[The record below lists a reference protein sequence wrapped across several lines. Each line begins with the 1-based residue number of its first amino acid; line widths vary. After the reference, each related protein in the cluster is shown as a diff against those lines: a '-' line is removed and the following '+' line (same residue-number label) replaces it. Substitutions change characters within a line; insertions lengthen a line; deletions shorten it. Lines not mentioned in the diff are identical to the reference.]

1 MEFRKIV
8 ILGAG
13 ESGVGAALLAK
24 SRGIDVFVSDNGKIK
39 ENFRNELMINGVL
52 FEENGHSI
60 EHLLSASHVIK
71 SPGIPDKAEVVV
83 RCLES
88 GIPVISETEFAWYF
102 SKAKFVGITGSNG
115 KTTTANLITHIL
127 QKGGLDAVLAGNA
140 GISLSRFLSKEDHEI
155 FVVEISSFQLDYMF
169 EFKFD
174 IAVLL
179 NITPDHM
186 DRYGYSMERY
196 AASKWRITQNQ
207 TKEDYFVYNADD
219 ETIAALFENQPVNS
233 RTIPFSLHKTF
244 ENGAYVDEKELHIYI
259 NKNIFT
265 MTLEKLA
272 LQGKHNTYDSL
283 AAGISGRL
291 LDIRKSVLKE
301 SLSDFQNIEHRLES
315 VAKVHGIEFI
325 NDSKATNV
333 NSTWYALESMNRQV
347 IWIAGGMDKGN
358 DYSMLF
364 ELVREKVKALICLG
378 NDNTKLKEAF
388 GNIVPQIYET
398 DSMMLAVQTAYSLG
412 DNGDVV
418 LLSPTCAS
426 FDLFENFEDRGN
438 QFKMAIREL

>member
-1 MEFRKIV
+1 MDFRKIV
-8 ILGAG
+8 VLGAG

-24 SRGIDVFVSDNGKIK
+24 SRGIDVFVSDSNLIK
-39 ENFRNELMINGVL
+39 PKYKEELIFHNIA
-52 FEENGHSI
+52 FEERGHDFSAI
-60 EHLLSASHVIK
+60 SKASHIIK
-71 SPGIPDKAEVVV
+71 SPGIPDSVPILKQLKEFK
-83 RCLES
+83 
-88 GIPVISETEFAWYF
+88 IPIISETEFAWYF
-102 SKAKFVGITGSNG
+102 SKATFIGVTGSNG

-127 QKGGLDAVLAGNA
+127 QKGGKDAVLCGNA
-140 GISLSRFLSKEDHEI
+140 GISLARIISEKDHEI
-155 FVVEISSFQLDYMF
+155 FVVEISSFQLDCMYNF
-169 EFKFD
+169 RFH
-174 IAVLL
+174 IGILL

-186 DRYGYSMERY
+186 DRYNHSMKDY

-207 TKEDYFVYNADD
+207 KPEDFFIYNADD
-219 ETIAALFENQPVNS
+219 AEIQKLLESEQLQSQA
-233 RTIPFSLHKTF
+233 IPFSLEKKTDQGGYT
-244 ENGAYVDEKELHIYI
+244 ENSHLFINI
-259 NKNIFT
+259 NKTSFI

-333 NSTWYALESMNRQV
+333 NSTWYALESMNRPT

-358 DYSMLF
+358 DYQSLK
-364 ELVREKVKALICLG
+364 ELAKEKVKALICLG
-378 NDNTKLKEAF
+378 NNNEKLKEAF
-388 GNIVPQIYET
+388 SDIIPQIFET
-398 DSMMLAVQTAYSLG
+398 NDMLMAVQTAYSLG

-426 FDLFENFEDRGN
+426 FDLFENFEDRGK

>member
-1 MEFRKIV
+1 MNFHKIV

-24 SRGIDVFVSDNGKIK
+24 SQSIDVFVSDNGKIK
-39 ENFRNELMINGVL
+39 NTFRQELIENNIP
-52 FEENGHSI
+52 FEENGHSAEKI
-60 EHLLSASHVIK
+60 LTASHIIK
-71 SPGIPDKAEVVV
+71 SPGIPDKAIIISQ
-83 RCLES
+83 CLDA
-88 GIPVISETEFAWYF
+88 GIPVISETEFAWHF
-102 SKAKFVGITGSNG
+102 SKAKFIGITGSNG
-115 KTTTANLITHIL
+115 KTTTANLLTHIL
-127 QKGGLDAVLAGNA
+127 KKGGYDAVLSGNA
-140 GISLSRFLSKEDHEI
+140 GVSLARILSKSDHEI

-169 EFKFD
+169 HFRFD
-174 IAVLL
+174 IAILL

-186 DRYGYSMERY
+186 DRYEHSMEKY
-196 AASKWRITQNQ
+196 ATSKWRICRNQ
-207 TKEDYFVYNADD
+207 TEKDFFIYNADD
-219 ETIAALFENQPVNS
+219 EIITSMLKQYPPES
-233 RTIPFSLHKTF
+233 TLLPFSLQQTF
-244 ENGAYVDEKELHIYI
+244 ENGAFADKKELHI
-259 NKNIFT
+259 NIHKKLFA

-283 AAGISGRL
+283 AAGIAGRL
-291 LDIRKSVLKE
+291 LDIRKTVLKE
-301 SLSDFQNIEHRLES
+301 SLSDFQNIEHRLEA

-333 NSTWYALESMNRQV
+333 NSTWYALESMNRPV

-358 DYSMLF
+358 DYTMLF
-364 ELVREKVKALICLG
+364 DLVREKVKALICLG
-378 NDNTKLKEAF
+378 TDNSKLKEAF
-388 GNIVPQIYET
+388 VNKVPQIYET
-398 DSMMLAVQTAYSLG
+398 NNMMIAVQTAYSLG